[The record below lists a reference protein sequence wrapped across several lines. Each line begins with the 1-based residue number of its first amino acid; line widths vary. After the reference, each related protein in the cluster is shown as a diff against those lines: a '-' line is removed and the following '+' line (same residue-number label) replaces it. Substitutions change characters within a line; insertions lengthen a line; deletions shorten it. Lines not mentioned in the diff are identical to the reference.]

1 MGHLISKDGISIF
14 LKKYKFVV
22 LVFVL
27 GLLLMFIPSGKKDF
41 SPNTDIIS
49 VDDSILTIEEQL
61 RTILSY
67 VKGAGDVQVML
78 SQANGSETLYQMN
91 EDSSITNENNSV
103 RTDTVTVTDADHNEK
118 GLIRQVNPP
127 IYKGAIIVCQGA
139 DSPSVRLAIIEAVS
153 KITGLGTD
161 KISVLKMK

>member
-1 MGHLISKDGISIF
+1 MGHLISKDSISIF
-14 LKKYKFVV
+14 FKKYKFVV
-22 LVFVL
+22 LVFIL
-27 GLLLMFIPSGKKDF
+27 GLLLMLIPSGKKD
-41 SPNTDIIS
+41 SGPNTDIIS
-49 VDDSILTIEEQL
+49 EDDSILTIEDQL
-61 RTILSY
+61 RKILSY